1 MLGSPHG
8 GGSIFQNRY
17 QPIQNHPLA
26 GEVRMSGI
34 QASGNTH
41 TPASSMGPGLLAR
54 FVGPS
59 AISSSQASDIANS
72 NSKSLPNI
80 PTAIGR
86 HLSGSKVKYFQIYKN
101 MYNGYLNFLI

>member
-8 GGSIFQNRY
+8 GGTNIINRY

-26 GEVRMSGI
+26 GDVRMPGI
-34 QASGNTH
+34 QTSVNPH
-41 TPASSMGPGLLAR
+41 HPASAMGGPGSLAR

-59 AISSSQASDIANS
+59 AIASAQACDIANS

-86 HLSGSKVKYFQIYKN
+86 HLSGSKV
-101 MYNGYLNFLI
+101 LNVNY

>member
-1 MLGSPHG
+1 MLGSPYG
-8 GGSIFQNRY
+8 GGTNVINRY

-26 GEVRMSGI
+26 GEVRMPGI
-34 QASGNTH
+34 QTSVNPQNPVSAMG
-41 TPASSMGPGLLAR
+41 GPGLLAR

-59 AISSSQASDIANS
+59 AIASTQADDLANS

-86 HLSGSKVKYFQIYKN
+86 HLSGSKVKT
-101 MYNGYLNFLI
+101 L